1 MSKYFRCD
9 ELLHTTCF
17 LHVFLNN
24 SANNGRKTWENVRDI
39 EEMLPTVRIAEARVN
54 GGWN

>member
-39 EEMLPTVRIAEARVN
+39 EEMLPTVRIAGARVN

>member
-1 MSKYFRCD
+1 MSYCI
-9 ELLHTTCF
+9 LHVF
-17 LHVFLNN
+17 YHVFLNN